1 MPAQRLPKN
10 ENYKLRKLNAART
23 TPPKTRA
30 KAQSDSCGLPS
41 TDSVSSSTNNNVKCS
56 KLEFTNEINER
67 ESEMPVKGAKNVSAV
82 PLKSLPPVNVI
93 CDPKSSV
100 RRGKKRT
107 KESGNEARSQ
117 RELWK
122 HNSKKLAA
130 LLSEA
135 KSYLDAFD
143 VKFSNP
149 SYNLRKRTSTGEN
162 NVQENLDANQTNSEN
177 YEDEVCILSH
187 EEWTKLQSC
196 LSGKSNGVKG
206 MKSGQQRKDDTD
218 IEPTVTKGGEKN
230 HVLGLTDSDNCASL
244 KSNNDPRFYDHNRKD
259 LINLSIV
266 KHEEP
271 EGVKVMKALRLFEK
285 YYNKSAKEQKTAYN
299 HLEAADRLKREG
311 KYLLHEKPFGHIPGV
326 EIGDE
331 FRFRSQLAV
340 IGLHRQ
346 LIGGIDHVTV
356 DGKKYA
362 VSVVDSGRYDN
373 TSKTPDVL
381 VYTGQGGNPKIVDN
395 SSDQKL
401 ERGNLALM
409 NSMSARYP
417 VRVTHKRKSREGPYV
432 YEGLYTINNVWQE
445 KDNRTSNLVF
455 KFELHRMPEQLS
467 SEKVERRVCIS
478 NDISL
483 GKEKMPIRVVN
494 EVDDQEPPTFVYI
507 TRMVYPEWYER
518 IEPSGCACLN
528 GCSDSRPCPCVV
540 KNGGEIPY
548 NEKGAI
554 LRRKARIYEC
564 GPLCG
569 CPPACM
575 NRVGQQKLRY
585 ELEIFKTERRGWGVR
600 SRELIPSGGFVCE
613 YLGELLRDKDADLRV
628 GHDEYLFDIY
638 NSRGRRVDGYAID
651 GAVYGNV
658 GRFINH
664 SCSPNVYAQDVC
676 YDHTDKRI
684 PHIMFFA
691 TRDIPP
697 WEELAYDYNYK
708 PDTVRDANGNI
719 KTKDCFCG
727 SRQCRGRLY

>member
-1 MPAQRLPKN
+1 MSLVSDSSPPQKRPSQRLPKN

-41 TDSVSSSTNNNVKCS
+41 TDCVSSSSNNNVKCS
-56 KLEFTNEINER
+56 KLEFTNGINEG
-67 ESEMPVKGAKNVSAV
+67 ESETPVKGAKDVSAV
-82 PLKSLPPVNVI
+82 PAVPLR
-93 CDPKSSV
+93 SSV

-107 KESGNEARSQ
+107 KENGNEARSQ

-122 HNSKKLAA
+122 HDSKKLAA

-143 VKFSNP
+143 VKFSNSP
-149 SYNLRKRTSTGEN
+149 YNLRKRKSTAEN
-162 NVQENLDANQTNSEN
+162 SVHENSDENLTTNSKN

-196 LSGKSNGVKG
+196 LNGKSNGVKG
-206 MKSGQQRKDDTD
+206 VKSGQQSKHDTD
-218 IEPTVTKGGEKN
+218 IEPTVTKDGEKHRVN
-230 HVLGLTDSDNCASL
+230 GLTDSEKHASL
-244 KSNNDPRFYDHNRKD
+244 GSNNRKD

-266 KHEEP
+266 KREEP
-271 EGVKVMKALRLFEK
+271 EGVKVMKAMRLFEK
-285 YYNKSAKEQKTAYN
+285 YYKKSAKEEKTAYN

-311 KYLLHEKPFGHIPGV
+311 KYVLPKKPFGHIPGV

-346 LIGGIDHVTV
+346 LVGGIDHVTL

-362 VSVVDSGRYDN
+362 VSVVNSGKYEK
-373 TSKTPDVL
+373 TSKTPNDVF
-381 VYTGQGGNPKIVDN
+381 VYTGQGGNPKIIDN

-401 ERGNLALM
+401 EKGNLAMM

-432 YEGLYTINNVWQE
+432 YRGLYMINKAWQE
-445 KDNRTSNLVF
+445 NDNRTSNLVF
-455 KFELHRMPEQLS
+455 KFELRRMMPEAIP

-478 NDISL
+478 DDISL
-483 GKEKMPIRVVN
+483 GKEKIPIRVVN
-494 EVDDQEPPTFVYI
+494 EVDDDVKPPTFVYI
-507 TRMVYPEWYER
+507 TCMVYPKWYAR
-518 IEPSGCACLN
+518 VEPSGCYCSN
-528 GCSDSRPCPCVV
+528 GCSDSRQCPCVV

-554 LRRKARIYEC
+554 LRRKARIHEC
-564 GPLCG
+564 GPLCK
-569 CPPACM
+569 CPPTCM
-575 NRVGQQKLRY
+575 NRVGQQKMRY
-585 ELEIFKTERRGWGVR
+585 QLEIFKTERRGWGVR

-638 NSRGRRVDGYAID
+638 NSRGGVVDGYAID

-676 YDHTDKRI
+676 YDHIDKRI

-697 WEELAYDYNYK
+697 LEELAYDYNYK
-708 PDTVRDANGNI
+708 PGTVRDANGNI
-719 KTKDCFCG
+719 KTKDCLCG
-727 SRQCRGRLY
+727 SRHCRGRLY